1 MPDTEPMPTDSS
13 SSHGRYRPTRTNIV
27 FGVFGLLSL
36 VLVASLLWWS
46 DTAPA
51 RYAVMPCQYNA
62 IFETAGPVGAVVLG
76 SSRVQHAVSPP
87 VLSAD
92 LAAAGRL
99 DTVINL
105 ARGGRG
111 PEQLYQML
119 LDVDQQRG
127 LQGPIIV
134 EYSPQDTA
142 FWRST
147 PLYYQYYPGFG
158 ANAEFSSLAED
169 WRAKPRE
176 PSYSRLRDLF
186 GLLEYRLDAAIENST
201 NGKTSRNRVLAATD
215 REQSPTAWCLTKD
228 LTAQSAGQRNQLRRA
243 YAKAVRAQGTDPTP
257 GDVPPVASELRVI
270 NQDAQNHYL
279 ELIIALAKQR
289 GVPVYPIVVPGF
301 FEPAPSPAT
310 FTEFKARFGIP
321 LLSPDAQE
329 LAAYGDTSRFIDAF
343 HLNLAGSEAYTDWLA
358 NIIVQAPAS

>member
-1 MPDTEPMPTDSS
+1 MSRDSS

-27 FGVFGLLSL
+27 FGVFGLFSL
-36 VLVASLLWWS
+36 VLVALLLWWS

-87 VLSAD
+87 VLSAE
-92 LAAAGRL
+92 LTVAGRP

-119 LDVDQQRG
+119 LDVDRQRG

-176 PSYSRLRDLF
+176 PAYGRLRDLL

-201 NGKTSRNRVLAATD
+201 NGKASRNRVLAASE
-215 REQSPTAWCLTKD
+215 REHRPTAWCVIRQR
-228 LTAQSAGQRNQLRRA
+228 AQTAGQRNQLRRV
-243 YAKAVRAQGTDPTP
+243 YAKTVRAYGTDPTP
-257 GDVPPVASELRVI
+257 GDVPPVASQLRVI

-279 ELIIALAKQR
+279 DLIISLAKRR

-310 FTEFKARFGIP
+310 FTEFEARFGIP
-321 LLSPDAQE
+321 LLYPDSQE
-329 LAAYGDTSRFIDAF
+329 LAAYGDTTRFLDAF

-358 NIIVQAPAS
+358 SIVVQTPAS

>member
-1 MPDTEPMPTDSS
+1 MPDTEPMSTDSS

-27 FGVFGLLSL
+27 FGVFGLFSV
-36 VLVASLLWWS
+36 VLVALLLWWS

-62 IFETAGPVGAVVLG
+62 IFETAGPVGAVALG
-76 SSRVQHAVSPP
+76 SSRVQHAVSSPI
-87 VLSAD
+87 LSAE
-92 LAAAGRL
+92 LAAAGHP
-99 DTVINL
+99 DNVINL

-119 LDVDQQRG
+119 LDVDRQRG

-142 FWRST
+142 FWRNT

-158 ANAEFSSLAED
+158 ANAEFSSLTEN

-176 PSYSRLRDLF
+176 PAYSRLRDLF

-201 NGKTSRNRVLAATD
+201 NGKASRNRVLA
-215 REQSPTAWCLTKD
+215 TAERNHDTTVSCLTRQRAQ
-228 LTAQSAGQRNQLRRA
+228 TAGHRNQLRRV
-243 YAKAVRAQGTDPTP
+243 YAKTVRAYGIDPTP
-257 GDVPPVASELRVI
+257 GDVPSVPSQLLVI

-279 ELIIALAKQR
+279 ALIISLAKRR

-310 FTEFKARFGIP
+310 FAEFKARFGIP
-321 LLSPDAQE
+321 LLYPDSQE
-329 LAAYGDTSRFIDAF
+329 LAAYGDTTRFLDAF
-343 HLNLAGSEAYTDWLA
+343 HLNQAGSEAYTDWLA
-358 NIIVQAPAS
+358 SIIVQAPTS

>member
-1 MPDTEPMPTDSS
+1 MSTDPSP
-13 SSHGRYRPTRTNIV
+13 SHGRYRPTRTNIV
-27 FGVFGLLSL
+27 FGVFGLFSV
-36 VLVASLLWWS
+36 VLVALLLWWS

-92 LAAAGRL
+92 LAAAGRP
-99 DTVINL
+99 DNVINL

-119 LDVDQQRG
+119 LDVDRQRG
-127 LQGPIIV
+127 
-134 EYSPQDTA
+134 PQDTA

-147 PLYYQYYPGFG
+147 PLYYQTYPGFG

-176 PSYSRLRDLF
+176 PTYGRLRDLF

-201 NGKTSRNRVLAATD
+201 NGKADRNRVLAATE

-243 YAKAVRAQGTDPTP
+243 YAKAVRSYGVNPTP
-257 GDVPPVASELRVI
+257 GDVPPVPSQLQVI

-279 ELIIALAKQR
+279 DLIISLAKQR

-310 FTEFKARFGIP
+310 FTEFEARFGIP
-321 LLSPDAQE
+321 LLYPDPQE
-329 LAAYGDTSRFIDAF
+329 VAAYGDTTRFLDAF
-343 HLNLAGSEAYTDWLA
+343 HLNLTGSEAYTDWLA
-358 NIIVQAPAS
+358 SIIVQAPTR

>member
-1 MPDTEPMPTDSS
+1 MPTDSS
-13 SSHGRYRPTRTNIV
+13 SSHGRYRLTRTNIV
-27 FGVFGLLSL
+27 FGVFGLFSV
-36 VLVASLLWWS
+36 VLVALLLWWS

-76 SSRVQHAVSPP
+76 SSRVQHAVSSRI
-87 VLSAD
+87 LSAD
-92 LAAAGRL
+92 LAAAGRP
-99 DTVINL
+99 DNVINL

-119 LDVDQQRG
+119 LDVDRQRG

-142 FWRST
+142 FWRNT

-158 ANAEFSSLAED
+158 ANAEFTSLTED

-176 PSYSRLRDLF
+176 PAYSRLRDLF

-201 NGKTSRNRVLAATD
+201 NGKASRNRVLA
-215 REQSPTAWCLTKD
+215 TAGRNHDTTVSCLTRQKKGQ
-228 LTAQSAGQRNQLRRA
+228 TAGQRNQLRRV
-243 YAKAVRAQGTDPTP
+243 YAKTVRVYGTDPTP
-257 GDVPPVASELRVI
+257 GDVPPVASQLQLI

-279 ELIIALAKQR
+279 DLIISLAKRR

-301 FEPAPSPAT
+301 FEPAPSPET
-310 FTEFKARFGIP
+310 FTEFEARFGIP
-321 LLSPDAQE
+321 LLYPDSQE
-329 LAAYGDTSRFIDAF
+329 LAAYGDTTRFLDAF
-343 HLNLAGSEAYTDWLA
+343 HLNLTGSEAYTDWLA
-358 NIIVQAPAS
+358 SIIVQAPTS

>member
-1 MPDTEPMPTDSS
+1 M
-13 SSHGRYRPTRTNIV
+13 
-27 FGVFGLLSL
+27 
-36 VLVASLLWWS
+36 
-46 DTAPA
+46 
-51 RYAVMPCQYNA
+51 
-62 IFETAGPVGAVVLG
+62 
-76 SSRVQHAVSPP
+76 
-87 VLSAD
+87 
-92 LAAAGRL
+92 
-99 DTVINL
+99 
-105 ARGGRG
+105 
-111 PEQLYQML
+111 
-119 LDVDQQRG
+119 
-127 LQGPIIV
+127 
-134 EYSPQDTA
+134 
-142 FWRST
+142 
-147 PLYYQYYPGFG
+147 
-158 ANAEFSSLAED
+158 
-169 WRAKPRE
+169 
-176 PSYSRLRDLF
+176 
-186 GLLEYRLDAAIENST
+186 LEYRLDAAIENST
-201 NGKTSRNRVLAATD
+201 NGKTSRNRVLAATE